1 MTLPGDKFPVDYYQA
16 RDWFRDQIWNIQK
29 VRPEAVLHKQRI
41 SPIEDLT
48 IDWIIASPQGKRTR
62 CLILSTGLH
71 GVEGF
76 LGAAILKLFL
86 EEYFPRL
93 VGEETAL
100 LLVHCLNPWG
110 MVNMRRVNA
119 ANVDLNR
126 NFFIKTDDFQQEIN
140 PAYRQL
146 IRLFQPMRP
155 LGRLQGERC
164 RFLLRL
170 AAAVVNNGA
179 EQIKRAFLLGQN
191 SYSQGPY
198 FSGKDYQP
206 ESKIIMGLLREQLE
220 SYQQV
225 IHLDIHSGYGPR
237 RQMSLVCSP
246 QEEKPSKELAAMFDY
261 PRVVAA
267 DPAQF
272 YSIRGDLIDWSYHVS
287 RSVPGASY
295 LGMALEF
302 GTLGDSFPAQIAGM
316 MRMIFENQVVQ
327 QGGMELAA
335 IHKVRADFLE
345 MFFPSSDAWWQ
356 KALQDARRAFQGILS
371 AIG

>member
-1 MTLPGDKFPVDYYQA
+1 MDHCP
-16 RDWFRDQIWNIQK
+16 
-29 VRPEAVLHKQRI
+29 
-41 SPIEDLT
+41 
-48 IDWIIASPQGKRTR
+48 PQGKGTR

-76 LGAAILKLFL
+76 PGAVILKLFL
-86 EEYFPRL
+86 EEYFPWL

-126 NFFIKTDDFQQEIN
+126 NFFLKPDVFQQEIN

-155 LGRLQGERC
+155 LGRLRDERC
-164 RFLLRL
+164 RFLSRL
-170 AAAVVNNGA
+170 AAAVVSTGT

-191 SYSQGPY
+191 SHPQGLY
-198 FSGKDYQP
+198 FSGIDYQP
-206 ESKIIMGLLREQLE
+206 ESKTIMRLLRGQLE

-225 IHLDIHSGYGPR
+225 VHLDIHSGYGPR

-246 QEEKPSKELAAMFDY
+246 QEEKSSQELAVRFDY
-261 PRVVAA
+261 PRVLAA

-272 YSIRGDLIDWSYHVS
+272 YSIRGDLIDWSYELS

-295 LGMALEF
+295 LGMTLEF

-327 QGGMELAA
+327 QGGMELTT
-335 IHKVRADFLE
+335 IHKVRGDFRE

-371 AIG
+371 AMG